1 MKRFGGRIF
10 LRHCITYSG
19 LVTFY
24 NRASFYFRR
33 YNSSTG
39 WNRAILCLTE
49 NSHLNQQAK
58 KCARRIR
65 YDFVDKV
72 HEPVLLRDCYRDI
85 TIIDKSISSTHFWQ
99 QYLYIHKHTSED
111 SDKKL
116 LVIVDAPMPAELQTA
131 EPIVVKIFLFN
142 DSMYKII
149 ETIKEFVRG

>member
-1 MKRFGGRIF
+1 MKRFGGRSF
-10 LRHCITYSG
+10 LRHCITCSA
-19 LVTFY
+19 LATFY
-24 NRASFYFRR
+24 DRVSFYFRR

-49 NSHLNQQAK
+49 NSRLNQQAK

-85 TIIDKSISSTHFWQ
+85 TIIDKSIFSTHFWQ
-99 QYLYIHKHTSED
+99 QYLYIHNHTSED

-116 LVIVDAPMPAELQTA
+116 LVIVDAPMPAELKGTQS
-131 EPIVVKIFLFN
+131 IVVKIFRFSLF
-142 DSMYKII
+142 SPG
-149 ETIKEFVRG
+149 RA